1 MLELLSNAKNN
12 QIDNVYFLNYFK
24 DSSLSNDANIK
35 RKNKAIADLN
45 NKFLEKFGL
54 KIIEKTSSK
63 TDSRQVIYK
72 LNLKLFLNPLN
83 VF

>member
-1 MLELLSNAKNN
+1 M
-12 QIDNVYFLNYFK
+12 
-24 DSSLSNDANIK
+24 SNDANIK

-83 VF
+83 VFF